1 MSQQLEKINNMF
13 DTIESKI
20 IGGSND
26 TEPYNTF
33 RSGLNSIYDYFSV
46 IFVSNKENNENYQ
59 ASVDNLDKSCDCSK
73 YKCKEGN
80 TQEEDDDD
88 INDIDENHDIEELK
102 EEKEEKEEEEE
113 KENQIEKK
121 SKLLLK
127 TSKIL

>member
-33 RSGLNSIYDYFSV
+33 RSGLNVIYDYFSV
-46 IFVSNKENNENYQ
+46 IFVSNKANNEKYQ

-80 TQEEDDDD
+80 IQEEDDN
-88 INDIDENHDIEELK
+88 INDIDQNNHIEELEEENQK
-102 EEKEEKEEEEE
+102 EKEEEE

-121 SKLLLK
+121 TKLLLK